1 MLLLGLDDFGVG
13 PAWTSS
19 SELNVVDLRELL
31 HAVEPT
37 RSRRYVDGGLKF
49 DSRAEVH
56 MACSI
61 LDLSWRTCE
70 RARDGAANA
79 STHLTV
85 SDAAMRRVAQGDLD
99 LVNGPARVLVREQ
112 LHCSTCGWCLAAS
125 VRAAAARDGCKCSP
139 YGRGR
144 RSQTLASACPKMRP
158 MKHDLPCP
166 LPSRQV

>member
-70 RARDGAANA
+70 RARDGAATNA
-79 STHLTV
+79 STRRRRERVVAFDRLRRRQCAV
-85 SDAAMRRVAQGDLD
+85 SPKVT
-99 LVNGPARVLVREQ
+99 
-112 LHCSTCGWCLAAS
+112 STS
-125 VRAAAARDGCKCSP
+125 
-139 YGRGR
+139 
-144 RSQTLASACPKMRP
+144 
-158 MKHDLPCP
+158 
-166 LPSRQV
+166 

>member
-13 PAWTSS
+13 PTWKSR

-61 LDLSWRTCE
+61 LDLSWRTCDGRDRLARGATGSRAVLLPSKIRE
-70 RARDGAANA
+70 RMCDRARAASSRPGDGPAAPRVPHRRGRGLQAEHPSGCLCNP
-79 STHLTV
+79 TPPLH
-85 SDAAMRRVAQGDLD
+85 RVAERDLHFMY
-99 LVNGPARVLVREQ
+99 GPAGMLIR
-112 LHCSTCGWCLAAS
+112 
-125 VRAAAARDGCKCSP
+125 K
-139 YGRGR
+139 
-144 RSQTLASACPKMRP
+144 
-158 MKHDLPCP
+158 
-166 LPSRQV
+166 